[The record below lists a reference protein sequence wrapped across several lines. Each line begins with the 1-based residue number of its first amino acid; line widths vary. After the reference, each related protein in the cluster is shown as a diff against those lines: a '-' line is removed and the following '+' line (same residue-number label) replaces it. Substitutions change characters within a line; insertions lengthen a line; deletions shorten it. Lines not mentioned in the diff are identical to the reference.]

1 MGMTL
6 KKKLAEPG
14 RLLNWQVCVI
24 PSAVSIQAMA
34 ATGTDIVI
42 IDQEHGPIGA
52 EALHAMIT
60 ATQGTGCAPM
70 VRIPEIGEAHV
81 KRALDAGAE
90 AICFPLL
97 RTAEDARR
105 CVASLRY
112 PPEGTRGFGP
122 FIAHSRWQVALED
135 YATGP
140 GAETVCLI
148 LIETRDAL
156 ENIEE
161 IVAVEGIDAVVIA
174 TFDLSTD
181 LGVSG
186 QMEHPVMQEAVARI
200 EKAVL
205 GAGLPLGGIAF
216 TEEAANTLR
225 AKGYR
230 LLGGVD
236 LMWLKGAVAKSV
248 EWLK

>member
-1 MGMTL
+1 MNEFESETGRSEPVVE
-6 KKKLAEPG
+6 LASLRDPFCCLG
-14 RLLNWQVCVI
+14 SSDCGCG
-24 PSAVSIQAMA
+24 A
-34 ATGTDIVI
+34 VI
-42 IDQEHGPIGA
+42 IDQEHGPIGP
-52 EALHAMIT
+52 ESLHAMIA

-70 VRIPEIGEAHV
+70 LRIPEIGEAHV

-90 AICFPLL
+90 GICFPLL
-97 RTAEDARR
+97 RNAKDARC
-105 CVASLRY
+105 CVASMRY

-122 FIAHSRWQVALED
+122 FIAQSRWGVDLAS

-156 ENIEE
+156 DAIDE
-161 IVAVEGIDAVVIA
+161 IVAVEGVDAVVIA

-186 QMEHPVMQEAVARI
+186 QMEHPLMLDAVARI
-200 EKAVL
+200 EAAVL
-205 GAGLPLGGIAF
+205 GAGLSLGAIAF
-216 TEEAANTLR
+216 TQEATDALR
-225 AKGYR
+225 KKGYR
-230 LLGGVD
+230 LLGGFD
-236 LMWLKGAVAKSV
+236 LLWLKGAVAQSV